1 LGCWQRGL
9 NQQAGIAPL
18 FPIARQIC
26 HLTGASRGDPVVEK
40 IGMGGGG
47 NGHNV
52 TERKAK
58 RGGMALGR
66 LGQGMGR

>member
-1 LGCWQRGL
+1 
-9 NQQAGIAPL
+9 
-18 FPIARQIC
+18 
-26 HLTGASRGDPVVEK
+26 VVEK
-40 IGMGGGG
+40 ISMGGGG